1 MFSAMQI
8 SETAH
13 GVVLSYPLWT
23 GIAFLGLAAILAVYG
38 VAGGRWIKRRWPMTV
53 AVLVA
58 AWAGAYFA
66 TFKATLNE
74 QTGSVYAFLRY
85 DHAVRWKDAAD
96 IYLEQRGGANWH
108 IVVLDR
114 ERRAFDFNVA
124 DLSIDDRDRI
134 MAYMVDRMPES
145 AFARDPTLLKRQ
157 APHGPRPASFL
168 GDQQI

>member
-1 MFSAMQI
+1 MQI

-23 GIAFLGLAAILAVYG
+23 G
-38 VAGGRWIKRRWPMTV
+38 
-53 AVLVA
+53 
-58 AWAGAYFA
+58 
-66 TFKATLNE
+66 
-74 QTGSVYAFLRY
+74 SVYALLRY

-96 IYLEQRGGANWH
+96 IYLEQRGGVNWH

-134 MAYMVDRMPES
+134 MAYMVDRIPES

-168 GDQQI
+168 GDQQIELEPPRYRERRAWNRRPPRT